1 MAETMKQN
9 HRFFKDVD
17 RLLRI
22 IYREVGWTFF
32 RSASEDMN
40 SFLPEGLYD
49 LQNESFRN
57 RVISAYLSIYPANYR
72 QEDLEILLDDISTQ
86 MAHKFSSTN
95 ALDIIFYV
103 SDMIF
108 SKSKSKIYVDFNDIL
123 EWDGLRNKLDLKVFI
138 TAFLVQQNKQ
148 KDEMNF
154 RNIVGHNN
162 KRLHDILDRYG
173 ISDNHMHLK
182 ASGYTDDINWFSFIN
197 KPFAT
202 LETLEEFVDSPE
214 TFRELENTRES
225 KNEYINFLVKL
236 KYIRIFLY
244 SKLMDQETKENEDL
258 GETRALRE
266 ANVWRV
272 LKSSDPLMT
281 LYSLNELASIIE
293 ADQRMR
299 EKYEQIYQDDVK
311 KYQKVE
317 FDFYDSIMRRC
328 LKNPKSEF
336 FRLLVNLYISG
347 ASIFK
352 FQLVQDNLGMG
363 FSKFKDKEEMKSFF
377 IEGHDVEEA
386 HVKESV
392 FHKYYDEKYIRSME
406 LRIAPKESVS
416 DYVQL
421 IKELDEMNQ
430 RVYERKSKEN
440 HPEDLKKI
448 KFGLIIHFIKGDY
461 DLTKLSTIQ
470 SFEKRKALAHSA
482 DILSEAIERINFLS
496 RIPESEIQSQIVG
509 IDTANYEKNNRPE
522 IFGPIYRKIRSRTE
536 DTYKVNFTYHVGEE
550 FATLSNGL
558 RAIYEVIHLLDYRA
572 NDRLGHALALGVNV
586 RDYFEKKRFNIFT
599 TLGDYLDDVVWMYSV
614 LINEPES
621 DVLLP
626 FLRMEY
632 EKFKHELFT
641 PCFNDC
647 KSISLEDYL
656 ASYHLRG
663 DDPDVHLDLYQ
674 SDYSQFIFS
683 GKEGYQQAQRLYPY
697 AFNYKNKN
705 HYQAFLNQDA
715 RILFLEYTFNQK
727 YQDTINQSK
736 IIEANELYIQCVEK
750 VQKILQKDVADKSIF
765 IEANPTS
772 NKKISY
778 VQKYS
783 EIPAINMCGPFF
795 EKNIE
800 HNLQVSLNTDDSAV
814 FMTNLV
820 NEYSMLTA
828 SLLREG
834 YDEVAVYTLIE
845 QLAINSNIHSF
856 VKSNDI

>member
-1 MAETMKQN
+1 M
-9 HRFFKDVD
+9 
-17 RLLRI
+17 
-22 IYREVGWTFF
+22 
-32 RSASEDMN
+32 
-40 SFLPEGLYD
+40 
-49 LQNESFRN
+49 
-57 RVISAYLSIYPANYR
+57 
-72 QEDLEILLDDISTQ
+72 
-86 MAHKFSSTN
+86 
-95 ALDIIFYV
+95 
-103 SDMIF
+103 
-108 SKSKSKIYVDFNDIL
+108 
-123 EWDGLRNKLDLKVFI
+123 
-138 TAFLVQQNKQ
+138 
-148 KDEMNF
+148 
-154 RNIVGHNN
+154 
-162 KRLHDILDRYG
+162 
-173 ISDNHMHLK
+173 
-182 ASGYTDDINWFSFIN
+182 
-197 KPFAT
+197 
-202 LETLEEFVDSPE
+202 
-214 TFRELENTRES
+214 
-225 KNEYINFLVKL
+225 
-236 KYIRIFLY
+236 
-244 SKLMDQETKENEDL
+244 
-258 GETRALRE
+258 
-266 ANVWRV
+266 
-272 LKSSDPLMT
+272 
-281 LYSLNELASIIE
+281 
-293 ADQRMR
+293 
-299 EKYEQIYQDDVK
+299 
-311 KYQKVE
+311 
-317 FDFYDSIMRRC
+317 
-328 LKNPKSEF
+328 
-336 FRLLVNLYISG
+336 
-347 ASIFK
+347 
-352 FQLVQDNLGMG
+352 
-363 FSKFKDKEEMKSFF
+363 
-377 IEGHDVEEA
+377 
-386 HVKESV
+386 KESV

-440 HPEDLKKI
+440 HPDDLKKI

-674 SDYSQFIFS
+674 SDYSQFIFN